1 MKGDRLM
8 HSVVSIKPELT
19 GQPSPKNGTKKDS
32 RRGLVIG
39 ELLVAFVLLA
49 IAISS
54 LTALMYSVTRHP
66 DPGTPSPAVECTEK
80 GSATS
85 PKCVAKA
92 KPANSSKLLVAG
104 CATRSGSK
112 IRECTDSVVRTRG
125 SDGTTLRS
133 RTDSASLEMLPKKP
147 IARKNRTDLGF
158 VR

>member
-1 MKGDRLM
+1 MR
-8 HSVVSIKPELT
+8 SVVSIKPELT
-19 GQPSPKNGTKKDS
+19 GQSNPENGTKKEA

-49 IAISS
+49 VAISS
-54 LTALMYSVTRHP
+54 LTALMYSVARNPRTRAQAV
-66 DPGTPSPAVECTEK
+66 AVECTQK

-85 PKCVAKA
+85 PKCVANA
-92 KPANSSKLLVAG
+92 KSASGSKLLVAG

-112 IRECTDSVVRTRG
+112 IQGCTDSVLSARG

-147 IARKNRTDLGF
+147 VTRRNRTDLGF

>member
-1 MKGDRLM
+1 MR
-8 HSVVSIKPELT
+8 SVVRIKPELA
-19 GQPSPKNGTKKDS
+19 GQRSPENGTKKEA

-49 IAISS
+49 VAISS
-54 LTALMYSVTRHP
+54 LTALMYSVTRNP
-66 DPGTPSPAVECTEK
+66 RTRSQAVECTEK

-85 PKCVAKA
+85 QKCVAQA
-92 KPANSSKLLVAG
+92 KPANGSKLLVAG

-112 IRECTDSVVRTRG
+112 IQECTDSVVSARS

-147 IARKNRTDLGF
+147 VTRKNRTDLGF

>member
-1 MKGDRLM
+1 M
-8 HSVVSIKPELT
+8 HSIVRIKPELT
-19 GQPSPKNGTKKDS
+19 GQPNPVIGTKKEA

-49 IAISS
+49 VAISS

-66 DPGTPSPAVECTEK
+66 RTRGQAAVECSEK
-80 GSATS
+80 GSAST
-85 PKCVAKA
+85 PKCVAQAKA
-92 KPANSSKLLVAG
+92 SNGSKLLVAG
-104 CATRSGSK
+104 CATRSGSR
-112 IRECTDSVVRTRG
+112 IQACNDSVVSAQG

-147 IARKNRTDLGF
+147 VTRKNRTDLGF

>member
-1 MKGDRLM
+1 M

-19 GQPSPKNGTKKDS
+19 GQPTPENGTKKAA

-54 LTALMYSVTRHP
+54 LTALMYSVTRNP
-66 DPGTPSPAVECTEK
+66 RTRSPVVECTEK

-85 PKCVAKA
+85 PKCVAQAKA
-92 KPANSSKLLVAG
+92 TNGSKLLVAG

-112 IRECTDSVVRTRG
+112 IQECTDSVVSARG
-125 SDGTTLRS
+125 PDGTTLRS

-147 IARKNRTDLGF
+147 VTRKNRTDLGF